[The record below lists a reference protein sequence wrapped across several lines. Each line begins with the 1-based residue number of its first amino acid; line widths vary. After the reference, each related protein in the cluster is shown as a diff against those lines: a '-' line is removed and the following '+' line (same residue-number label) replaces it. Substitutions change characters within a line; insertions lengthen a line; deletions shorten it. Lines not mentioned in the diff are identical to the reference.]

1 MPQNLGKALLY
12 GFVIWSIGFI
22 WGSVVFTVPQ
32 LKDIPSIAYVSGYPA
47 ISFPLLIAYP
57 FLASLYTRNYLKSVG
72 NKVGEGLRLG
82 IAMGLVNLIL
92 DVLVLVLVFK
102 NGLSYFASLTVLL
115 GYAIMVV
122 IPARV
127 GKTFQTETPAS
138 QEGQTRRNK

>member
-32 LKDIPSIAYVSGYPA
+32 LKDIPSIAYVSRYPA

-57 FLASLYTRNYLKSVG
+57 FLASLYSGNYLKAVG
-72 NKVGEGLRLG
+72 GKSGEGLRLG
-82 IAMGLVNLIL
+82 IAMGLVNIIL
-92 DVLVLVLVFK
+92 DVLVLVLAFK

-115 GYAIMVV
+115 GYVILIAI
-122 IPARV
+122 PSRV
-127 GKTFQTETPAS
+127 HIEERK
-138 QEGQTRRNK
+138 